1 MNNTTFTKWV
11 QLAECKHLTAS
22 QRIILITILNLHNLE
37 EWDFTP
43 LSVLNER
50 SGIGITALKD
60 NLSKLCKL
68 ELVEKV
74 SNHNRKKSGSAPND
88 YIPNYTNI
96 LNLLNSQVVGNRP
109 LKDKQVV
116 GKRPLNKSENDHLS
130 SRKTT
135 TRIIEEKKEKNN
147 YLYNSTYNIST
158 CRYMVYPENVN
169 ENKQKPNNMNIILN
183 DETENGNPTN
193 ALLGFNEADKR
204 GWDSSTDVQE
214 TATTDSKRKINLQE
228 TLNEY
233 AASNNNTNNTE
244 TNADSP
250 NAALLDFLE
259 AFEKETD
266 SPTDGEETATDTKNT
281 QINDRGR
288 VLTSNVVS
296 CSTETEKTQQE
307 QNKEGK
313 RQADTADEKTNSPN
327 HGDNTNT
334 RRMMNQAL
342 QRVLKNRRNRNTVE
356 TTDENEALN
365 DDPYK
370 SPRQKIYN
378 AFNASIK
385 REETAT
391 ANIQNTQIIDRRED
405 LTPQVNSYSTDA
417 EKTPQE
423 QNIGEIWQA
432 DTAATENGA
441 NTAAARPIFNTI
453 HTAAEWEVR
462 HAKDSCWQETLEH
475 AAANI
480 ANPSESEIR
489 TLLNKAYKDW
499 KNHDPKIN
507 TKMVTDMKKY
517 VQYKYQMDLNKKEKR
532 ETVTCQKP
540 TSEAYPTAAEIENL
554 DLCHISKN
562 KDILNILS
570 AGCKR
575 LDTVI
580 LALNK
585 AIEFT
590 QIYRIATPQLYYCII
605 NAMALIDNYPTVSD
619 KKAKY
624 ITDLATHLCEML
636 QKIK

>member
-1 MNNTTFTKWV
+1 MINTTFTKWV

-43 LSVLNER
+43 LSIISKKNGLSVSTIQR
-50 SGIGITALKD
+50 SIDGLVEM
-60 NLSKLCKL
+60 KLI
-68 ELVEKV
+68 EKV
-74 SNHNRKKSGSAPND
+74 SNRNRKKHGKAPND
-88 YIPNYTNI
+88 YIPNYSNI
-96 LNLLNSQVVGNRP
+96 LDFLNNQIG
-109 LKDKQVV
+109 Q
-116 GKRPLNKSENDHLS
+116 NDHNDNNQIGQNDHNNYS
-130 SRKTT
+130 QNDHNNMVKMNNKNNNKR
-135 TRIIEEKKEKNN
+135 KKEKNN
-147 YLYNSTYNIST
+147 SLYNSTYNIST
-158 CRYMVYPENVN
+158 CSNMVYPENVN

-183 DETENGNPTN
+183 DETENGNPRN
-193 ALLGFNEADKR
+193 ALLGFDEADKR

-214 TATTDSKRKINLQE
+214 TATADSKRNINLQD
-228 TLNEY
+228 N
-233 AASNNNTNNTE
+233 E

-266 SPTDGEETATDTKNT
+266 SPTDGEETATDTTET
-281 QINDRGR
+281 QNNDRWQ
-288 VLTSNVVS
+288 VLTSDVVS

-313 RQADTADEKTNSPN
+313 RQADTEDEETDSPN

-342 QRVLKNRRNRNTVE
+342 QRVLKNRRNQ

-385 REETAT
+385 REETAATDT
-391 ANIQNTQIIDRRED
+391 AETQNNDRRED
-405 LTPQVNSYSTDA
+405 LTPQMNSCSTRSK
-417 EKTPQE
+417 KTPQT
-423 QNIGEIWQA
+423 QNFNDIWQA

-441 NTAAARPIFNTI
+441 NTADARPIFNTI

-462 HAKDSCWQETLEH
+462 HAKDSCWQETFEH
-475 AAANI
+475 NAANL
-480 ANPSESEIR
+480 ANASEDEIR
-489 TLLNKAYKDW
+489 TLLNKVFTDW
-499 KNHDPKIN
+499 KNRNQAIN
-507 TKMVTDMKKY
+507 TKMITDMKKY
-517 VQYKYQMDLNKKEKR
+517 VSYKYQICLDKREKR
-532 ETVTCQKP
+532 ETDNNNNNP
-540 TSEAYPTAAEIENL
+540 ISEAYPTAADIENL

-562 KDILNILS
+562 KDILNRLS

-590 QIYRIATPQLYYCII
+590 QIYRIATPQLYECVT
-605 NAMALIDNYPTVSD
+605 NAMAMIEKYPTVSD

>member
-1 MNNTTFTKWV
+1 MINTTFTKWV

-22 QRIILITILNLHNLE
+22 QRIILITILNLHNIE
-37 EWDFTP
+37 GWDFTP
-43 LSVLNER
+43 LSVLKEK
-50 SGIGITALKD
+50 SGIGTTALKE
-60 NLSKLCKL
+60 NISKLCKL
-68 ELVEKV
+68 ELLEKV
-74 SNHNRKKSGSAPND
+74 PNHNKKKSGKAPND
-88 YIPNYTNI
+88 YIPNYTKI
-96 LNLLNSQVVGNRP
+96 LDLLNSQIVGNRP
-109 LKDKQVV
+109 F
-116 GKRPLNKSENDHLS
+116 NKSENDYS
-130 SRKTT
+130 NSRKTT
-135 TRIIEEKKEKNN
+135 IRRKEEKKEKNN
-147 YLYNSTYNIST
+147 SLYYSTYNDST
-158 CRYMVYPENVN
+158 RRYMVFPENEN
-169 ENKQKPNNMNIILN
+169 KNKQKPNNMNTII
-183 DETENGNPTN
+183 
-193 ALLGFNEADKR
+193 
-204 GWDSSTDVQE
+204 
-214 TATTDSKRKINLQE
+214 
-228 TLNEY
+228 
-233 AASNNNTNNTE
+233 TNNTDTE
-244 TNADSP
+244 NP

-281 QINDRGR
+281 QINDRGQ

-307 QNKEGK
+307 QNKEGN
-313 RQADTADEKTNSPN
+313 RQADTEDEETDSPN
-327 HGDNTNT
+327 HGDNTDT

-342 QRVLKNRRNRNTVE
+342 QRVLKNRRNRNTAE

-385 REETAT
+385 REETAA

-417 EKTPQE
+417 EKMPQE

-432 DTAATENGA
+432 DTAETENGA

-453 HTAAEWEVR
+453 HAADEWEVR
-462 HAKDSCWQETLEH
+462 HAEDSCWQETFEH
-475 AAANI
+475 NAANL

-499 KNHDPKIN
+499 KNRDQAIN
-507 TKMVTDMKKY
+507 AKMIADMKKY

-532 ETVTCQKP
+532 DTDNNNHTP
-540 TSEAYPTAAEIENL
+540 ILEAYPTAADIENL

-562 KDILNILS
+562 KDILNRLS

-580 LALNK
+580 ISLQK

-590 QIYRIATPQLYYCII
+590 QIYRIATPQLYNCIT
-605 NAMALIDNYPTVSD
+605 NAMALIDKYPTVSD

-624 ITDLATHLCEML
+624 VTDLATHLCEML

>member
-1 MNNTTFTKWV
+1 MINTTFTKWV
-11 QLAECKHLTAS
+11 QLAECKQLSAS

-43 LSVLNER
+43 LSIISKKNGLSVSTIQR
-50 SGIGITALKD
+50 SIDGLVEM
-60 NLSKLCKL
+60 KLI
-68 ELVEKV
+68 EKV
-74 SNHNRKKSGSAPND
+74 SNRNRKKHGKAPND
-88 YIPNYTNI
+88 YIPNYSNI
-96 LNLLNSQVVGNRP
+96 LDFLNNQIG
-109 LKDKQVV
+109 Q
-116 GKRPLNKSENDHLS
+116 NDHNDNNQIGQNDHNNYS
-130 SRKTT
+130 QNDHNNMVKMNNKNNNKR
-135 TRIIEEKKEKNN
+135 KKEKNN
-147 YLYNSTYNIST
+147 SLYNSTYNIST

-169 ENKQKPNNMNIILN
+169 ENKQKPNNMNIIITT
-183 DETENGNPTN
+183 DTKNGNPTN
-193 ALLGFNEADKR
+193 ALLGFDEADKR
-204 GWDSSTDVQE
+204 GFDSST
-214 TATTDSKRKINLQE
+214 N
-228 TLNEY
+228 
-233 AASNNNTNNTE
+233 
-244 TNADSP
+244 
-250 NAALLDFLE
+250 
-259 AFEKETD
+259 
-266 SPTDGEETATDTKNT
+266 EETATDTAET
-281 QINDRGR
+281 QINDRGQ
-288 VLTSNVVS
+288 VLTSDVVS

-307 QNKEGK
+307 QNKEEK
-313 RQADTADEKTNSPN
+313 RQTDTEDEETDSPTD
-327 HGDNTNT
+327 GDNTNT

-342 QRVLKNRRNRNTVE
+342 QRLLKNRRNRNTAE

-370 SPRQKIYN
+370 SPRQKTHN

-385 REETAT
+385 REETAATDT
-391 ANIQNTQIIDRRED
+391 AETQNNDRRED
-405 LTPQVNSYSTDA
+405 LTPQMNSCSTRS
-417 EKTPQE
+417 EKTPQT
-423 QNIGEIWQA
+423 QNFNDIWEA

-453 HTAAEWEVR
+453 YTAAEWEVR
-462 HAKDSCWQETLEH
+462 HAEDSCWQETFEH
-475 AAANI
+475 NAANL

-499 KNHDPKIN
+499 KNHDQAIN
-507 TKMVTDMKKY
+507 AKMITDMKKY
-517 VQYKYQMDLNKKEKR
+517 VTYKYQICLDKKEKR

-562 KDILNILS
+562 KDILNRLS

-580 LALNK
+580 ISLQK

-590 QIYRIATPQLYYCII
+590 QIYRLATPQLYDCIT

-624 ITDLATHLCEML
+624 VTDLATHLCEML

>member
-1 MNNTTFTKWV
+1 MINTTFTKWV
-11 QLAECKHLTAS
+11 QLVECKTLKPN
-22 QRIILITILNLHNLE
+22 QRIILISILNLHNIE
-37 EWDFTP
+37 GWDFTP

-116 GKRPLNKSENDHLS
+116 GNRPLNKSENDHLS

-147 YLYNSTYNIST
+147 SLYYSTYNDST
-158 CRYMVYPENVN
+158 RKYMVFPEN
-169 ENKQKPNNMNIILN
+169 ENKNKQKTNNMNIIITDN
-183 DETENGNPTN
+183 TENGNPTN
-193 ALLGFNEADKR
+193 ALLGFDEADKM
-204 GWDSSTDVQE
+204 GWDSSTNEE
-214 TATTDSKRKINLQE
+214 TTTTDSKRNINLQE

-233 AASNNNTNNTE
+233 AAGNNNTKTNE

-266 SPTDGEETATDTKNT
+266 SSTDVQKTATDTTET
-281 QINDRGR
+281 QINDRGQ

-296 CSTETEKTQQE
+296 CSTDTEKTQQE
-307 QNKEGK
+307 QNKEGN
-313 RQADTADEKTNSPN
+313 RQTDTEDEETDSPN

-342 QRVLKNRRNRNTVE
+342 QRVLKNRRNRNTAE

-385 REETAT
+385 REETAA

-405 LTPQVNSYSTDA
+405 LTPQVNDYSTAA

-432 DTAATENGA
+432 DTAETENGA

-462 HAKDSCWQETLEH
+462 NAEDSCWQETFEH
-475 AAANI
+475 AAANL
-480 ANPSESEIR
+480 ANTSETEIR

-499 KNHDPKIN
+499 KNNDPKIN
-507 TKMVTDMKKY
+507 AKMIADMKTY
-517 VQYKYQMDLNKKEKR
+517 VSYKYQICLDKREKR
-532 ETVTCQKP
+532 ETDNNNNNP
-540 TSEAYPTAAEIENL
+540 ISEAFPTVTEIENL

-590 QIYRIATPQLYYCII
+590 QIYRIATPQLYYCIT

-624 ITDLATHLCEML
+624 VTDLATHLCEML

>member
-1 MNNTTFTKWV
+1 
-11 QLAECKHLTAS
+11 
-22 QRIILITILNLHNLE
+22 
-37 EWDFTP
+37 
-43 LSVLNER
+43 
-50 SGIGITALKD
+50 
-60 NLSKLCKL
+60 
-68 ELVEKV
+68 
-74 SNHNRKKSGSAPND
+74 
-88 YIPNYTNI
+88 
-96 LNLLNSQVVGNRP
+96 
-109 LKDKQVV
+109 
-116 GKRPLNKSENDHLS
+116 
-130 SRKTT
+130 
-135 TRIIEEKKEKNN
+135 
-147 YLYNSTYNIST
+147 
-158 CRYMVYPENVN
+158 MVFPENEN
-169 ENKQKPNNMNIILN
+169 KNKQKPNNMNTIITN
-183 DETENGNPTN
+183 NTENGNPTN
-193 ALLGFNEADKR
+193 ALLG
-204 GWDSSTDVQE
+204 
-214 TATTDSKRKINLQE
+214 
-228 TLNEY
+228 
-233 AASNNNTNNTE
+233 
-244 TNADSP
+244 
-250 NAALLDFLE
+250 FLE

-281 QINDRGR
+281 QINDRGQ
-288 VLTSNVVS
+288 VLVSDVVS

-307 QNKEGK
+307 QNKEGN
-313 RQADTADEKTNSPN
+313 RQADTADEKTDSPN
-327 HGDNTNT
+327 NGDNTNT

-342 QRVLKNRRNRNTVE
+342 QQVLKNRRNRNTAE

-370 SPRQKIYN
+370 SQRQKIYN
-378 AFNASIK
+378 AFKTSIK
-385 REETAT
+385 REETAA

-405 LTPQVNSYSTDA
+405 LTPQVNDYSTET

-462 HAKDSCWQETLEH
+462 HAKDSCWQETFEH
-475 AAANI
+475 AAANF
-480 ANPSESEIR
+480 ANPSEDEIR

-499 KNHDPKIN
+499 KNRDQAIN
-507 TKMVTDMKKY
+507 AKMITDMKKY
-517 VQYKYQMDLNKKEKR
+517 VSYKYQICLDKREKR
-532 ETVTCQKP
+532 ETDNNNNNP
-540 TSEAYPTAAEIENL
+540 ISEAFPTVTEIENL
-554 DLCHISKN
+554 DLCHISNN

-624 ITDLATHLCEML
+624 VTDLATHLCEML

>member
-1 MNNTTFTKWV
+1 MINTTFTKWG
-11 QLAECKHLTAS
+11 QLLECKTLSAS
-22 QRIILITILNLHNLE
+22 QKVILGIILNLHNIE
-37 EWDFTP
+37 KWDFTP
-43 LSVLNER
+43 LSVLKEK
-50 SGIGITALKD
+50 SGIGTTALKE
-60 NLSKLCKL
+60 NISKLCKL
-68 ELVEKV
+68 ELLEKV
-74 SNHNRKKSGSAPND
+74 PNHNKRKSGNAPND

-116 GKRPLNKSENDHLS
+116 GKRPFNKSENDHLS

-135 TRIIEEKKEKNN
+135 IRRKEEKKEKNN
-147 YLYNSTYNIST
+147 SLYNSTYNIST
-158 CRYMVYPENVN
+158 CSNMVYPENVN
-169 ENKQKPNNMNIILN
+169 ENKQKPNNMNIIITT
-183 DETENGNPTN
+183 DTKKGNPTN
-193 ALLGFNEADKR
+193 ALLGFEKADKR
-204 GWDSSTDVQE
+204 GWDSSTDEE
-214 TATTDSKRKINLQE
+214 TATTDSKRNINLQE

-233 AASNNNTNNTE
+233 AAGNNNTNNTE
-244 TNADSP
+244 TETENP
-250 NAALLDFLE
+250 NSALLDFLE
-259 AFEKETD
+259 AFEKDWDSSTD
-266 SPTDGEETATDTKNT
+266 VQETATDTKNT
-281 QINDRGR
+281 QINDRGQ

-296 CSTETEKTQQE
+296 CSTDTEKTQQE
-307 QNKEGK
+307 QNKEGN
-313 RQADTADEKTNSPN
+313 RQTDTEDEETDSPN

-342 QRVLKNRRNRNTVE
+342 QRVFKNRRNRNTAE

-385 REETAT
+385 REETAA

-405 LTPQVNSYSTDA
+405 LTPQVNDYSTAA

-432 DTAATENGA
+432 DTAETENGA
-441 NTAAARPIFNTI
+441 NTTAARPIFNTI

-462 HAKDSCWQETLEH
+462 HAKDSCWQETFEH
-475 AAANI
+475 NAANL

-499 KNHDPKIN
+499 KNHDQAIN
-507 TKMVTDMKKY
+507 AKMVTDMKKY
-517 VQYKYQMDLNKKEKR
+517 VQYKYQMDLDKKEKR
-532 ETVTCQKP
+532 DTDNNNHTHI
-540 TSEAYPTAAEIENL
+540 SEAYPTAADIENL

-562 KDILNILS
+562 KDILNRLS

-580 LALNK
+580 ISLQK

-590 QIYRIATPQLYYCII
+590 QIYRIATPQLYECVT
-605 NAMALIDNYPTVSD
+605 NAMALIDKYPTVSD

-624 ITDLATHLCEML
+624 VTDLATHLCEML

>member
-1 MNNTTFTKWV
+1 MDY
-11 QLAECKHLTAS
+11 
-22 QRIILITILNLHNLE
+22 NL
-37 EWDFTP
+37 
-43 LSVLNER
+43 
-50 SGIGITALKD
+50 
-60 NLSKLCKL
+60 
-68 ELVEKV
+68 
-74 SNHNRKKSGSAPND
+74 
-88 YIPNYTNI
+88 
-96 LNLLNSQVVGNRP
+96 
-109 LKDKQVV
+109 
-116 GKRPLNKSENDHLS
+116 
-130 SRKTT
+130 
-135 TRIIEEKKEKNN
+135 
-147 YLYNSTYNIST
+147 ST
-158 CRYMVYPENVN
+158 CRYMVFPENEN
-169 ENKQKPNNMNIILN
+169 KNKQKPNNMNTIITN
-183 DETENGNPTN
+183 NTENGNPTI

-204 GWDSSTDVQE
+204 GWDSSTDEE
-214 TATTDSKRKINLQE
+214 TATTDSKRNINLQE

-233 AASNNNTNNTE
+233 AA
-244 TNADSP
+244 
-250 NAALLDFLE
+250 
-259 AFEKETD
+259 
-266 SPTDGEETATDTKNT
+266 DGEETATDTKNT

-307 QNKEGK
+307 QNKEGN
-313 RQADTADEKTNSPN
+313 RNNNTADEETDSSN

-342 QRVLKNRRNRNTVE
+342 QRVLKNRRNQ

-370 SPRQKIYN
+370 SQRQKIYN
-378 AFNASIK
+378 AFKTSIK
-385 REETAT
+385 REETAA

-417 EKTPQE
+417 EKMPQE

-462 HAKDSCWQETLEH
+462 HAEDSCWQETFEH
-475 AAANI
+475 AATNLANT
-480 ANPSESEIR
+480 SEDEIR

-499 KNHDPKIN
+499 KNRDQAIN
-507 TKMVTDMKKY
+507 AKMIADMKKY
-517 VQYKYQMDLNKKEKR
+517 VIYKYQICLDKKEKR
-532 ETVTCQKP
+532 DTDNNNHTP
-540 TSEAYPTAAEIENL
+540 ILEAYPTAADIENL

-562 KDILNILS
+562 KDVLNRLS

-580 LALNK
+580 LSLNK

-590 QIYRIATPQLYYCII
+590 QIYRIATPQQYDCIT
-605 NAMALIDNYPTVSD
+605 NAMSILDKYSVSD

-636 QKIK
+636 QKNEII

>member
-1 MNNTTFTKWV
+1 MINTTFTKWV
-11 QLAECKHLTAS
+11 QLAECKQLSAS
-22 QRIILITILNLHNLE
+22 QRIILITILNLHNIE
-37 EWDFTP
+37 GWDFTP
-43 LSVLNER
+43 LSIISKKNGLSVSTIQR
-50 SGIGITALKD
+50 SIDGLVEM
-60 NLSKLCKL
+60 KLI
-68 ELVEKV
+68 EKV
-74 SNHNRKKSGSAPND
+74 SNRNRKKHGKAPND
-88 YIPNYTNI
+88 YIPNYSNI
-96 LNLLNSQVVGNRP
+96 LDFLNNQIG
-109 LKDKQVV
+109 Q
-116 GKRPLNKSENDHLS
+116 NDHNNYS
-130 SRKTT
+130 QNDHNNMVKMNNKNNNKR
-135 TRIIEEKKEKNN
+135 KKEKNN
-147 YLYNSTYNIST
+147 SLYYMDYNLST
-158 CRYMVYPENVN
+158 CRYMVFPENEN
-169 ENKQKPNNMNIILN
+169 KNKQKPNNMNTIITN
-183 DETENGNPTN
+183 NTENGNPTN

-204 GWDSSTDVQE
+204 GWDSSTNVQE
-214 TATTDSKRKINLQE
+214 TATAVQDN
-228 TLNEY
+228 
-233 AASNNNTNNTE
+233 E

-250 NAALLDFLE
+250 NAALLGFLE

-281 QINDRGR
+281 QINDRGQ
-288 VLTSNVVS
+288 VLVSDVVS

-307 QNKEGK
+307 QNKEGN
-313 RQADTADEKTNSPN
+313 RQADTADEKTDSPN
-327 HGDNTNT
+327 NGDNTNT

-342 QRVLKNRRNRNTVE
+342 QQVLKNRRNRNTAE

-370 SPRQKIYN
+370 SQRQKIYN
-378 AFNASIK
+378 AFKTSIK
-385 REETAT
+385 REETAA

-405 LTPQVNSYSTDA
+405 LTPQVNNYSTTA

-432 DTAATENGA
+432 DTAETENGA

-462 HAKDSCWQETLEH
+462 HAKDSCWQETFEH
-475 AAANI
+475 NAANL
-480 ANPSESEIR
+480 ANPSEDEIR

-499 KNHDPKIN
+499 KNHDQAIN

-517 VQYKYQMDLNKKEKR
+517 VSYKYQICLDKKEKR

-562 KDILNILS
+562 KDILNRLS

-580 LALNK
+580 ISLQK

-590 QIYRIATPQLYYCII
+590 QIYRLATPQLYECVI

-624 ITDLATHLCEML
+624 VTDLATHLCEML